1 MSLIPTDPLA
11 PVPGPLDPQTPP
23 GLHAARP
30 TGLRGR
36 VYAIIFETETP
47 GGRLFDVVLI
57 WAILLSVGI
66 VLLES
71 VQSVRAAGHGF
82 FEVLEWIFTLL
93 FTVEY
98 ALRLYAQ
105 PRRLAY
111 ARSFFGIVDLLA
123 VLPTYLSLFFP
134 GLHAFGV
141 IRMFRLPRLFR
152 IFKLLR
158 YMDEARVLGLALK
171 SAQPKITVFLTT
183 LAGIVV
189 SLGALMYL
197 VEGSGSG
204 FTSIPKGIYWAI
216 ITVTTVGYGDLVP
229 RTVLGQAIASVTMIL
244 GYAIIAVPTGIVSAE
259 WTRATR
265 TVDQEGKRD
274 EAARYC
280 AVCGHPGSLHA
291 NYCAHCGAGFD
302 SGG

>member
-1 MSLIPTDPLA
+1 MTSEPVLPSVPL
-11 PVPGPLDPQTPP
+11 
-23 GLHAARP
+23 RP
-30 TGLRGR
+30 TGFRGR
-36 VYAIIFETETP
+36 VYTIIFETETP
-47 GGRLFDVVLI
+47 GGRAFDVALI

-71 VQSVRAAGHGF
+71 VASIRQAAGGLLEVAEWF
-82 FEVLEWIFTLL
+82 FTIVFTA
-93 FTVEY
+93 EY
-98 ALRLYAQ
+98 VLRLYAQ
-105 PRRLAY
+105 PRRLKY
-111 ARSFFGIVDLLA
+111 AGSFFGVVDLLA

-141 IRMFRLPRLFR
+141 IRMFRLLRLFR

-158 YMDEARVLGLALK
+158 YIDEARVLGLALK

-183 LAGIVV
+183 LAGIVI
-189 SLGALMYL
+189 SLGAAMYL
-197 VEGSGSG
+197 IEGKESG

-216 ITVTTVGYGDLVP
+216 ITITTVGYGDLVP
-229 RTVLGQAIASVTMIL
+229 RTVLGQALASLAMIM

-259 WTRATR
+259 WTRAARIVDKDAAEEDT
-265 TVDQEGKRD
+265 TVRVCE
-274 EAARYC
+274 
-280 AVCGHPGSLHA
+280 VCGHDGSIHA

>member
-1 MSLIPTDPLA
+1 MSLIPAEPLS
-11 PVPGPLDPQTPP
+11 PPPGPVDPQAP
-23 GLHAARP
+23 GLRP
-30 TGLRGR
+30 RPAGLRGR
-36 VYAIIFETETP
+36 LYTIIFETETP

-57 WAILLSVGI
+57 WAILLSVGL

-71 VQSVRAAGHGF
+71 VEWVHRTTGGF
-82 FEVLEWIFTLL
+82 LLGAEWFFTIL

-105 PRRLAY
+105 PRRFAY
-111 ARSFFGIVDLLA
+111 ARSFFGVVDLLS
-123 VLPTYLSLFFP
+123 VLPTYLALFFP

-141 IRMFRLPRLFR
+141 LRMFRLLRLFR

-197 VEGSGSG
+197 IEGRDSG

-229 RTVLGQAIASVTMIL
+229 RTVLGQAIASLAMIL

-259 WTRATR
+259 WTRAAR
-265 TVDQEGKRD
+265 SVDREPAPR
-274 EAARYC
+274 EAGRRC
-280 AVCGHPGSLHA
+280 DTCGHVGGLDA

>member
-1 MSLIPTDPLA
+1 MPSKPEPVLPSVPL
-11 PVPGPLDPQTPP
+11 
-23 GLHAARP
+23 RP
-30 TGLRGR
+30 TGFRGR
-36 VYAIIFETETP
+36 VYTIIFETETRA
-47 GGRLFDVVLI
+47 GRAFDVALI
-57 WAILLSVGI
+57 WAILASVVI

-71 VQSVRAAGHGF
+71 VESMHNAGGGL
-82 FEVLEWIFTLL
+82 LEIAEWVFTGLFTL
-93 FTVEY
+93 EY

-111 ARSFFGIVDLLA
+111 ARSFFGAVDLLA

-141 IRMFRLPRLFR
+141 IRMFRLLRLFR

-183 LAGIVV
+183 LAGIVI
-189 SLGALMYL
+189 SLGAAMYL
-197 VEGSGSG
+197 IEGKESG

-216 ITVTTVGYGDLVP
+216 ITITTVGYGDLVP
-229 RTVLGQAIASVTMIL
+229 RTMLGQALASVAMIL

-259 WTRATR
+259 WTRAAR
-265 TVDQEGKRD
+265 VVDQGD
-274 EAARYC
+274 ARQENSVRVC
-280 AVCGHPGSLHA
+280 EVCGHEGGIHA

>member
-1 MSLIPTDPLA
+1 MSMPAEPVLPSVPL
-11 PVPGPLDPQTPP
+11 
-23 GLHAARP
+23 RP
-30 TGLRGR
+30 AGFRGR
-36 VYAIIFETETP
+36 VYTIIFETETKA
-47 GGRLFDVVLI
+47 GRAFDVVLI

-71 VQSVRAAGHGF
+71 VGSIHAATGGL
-82 FEVLEWIFTLL
+82 FEILEWIFTGL
-93 FTVEY
+93 FTLEY

-105 PRRLAY
+105 PRRLGY

-134 GLHAFGV
+134 GLHAFSV
-141 IRMFRLPRLFR
+141 VRMFRLLRLFR

-158 YMDEARVLGLALK
+158 YIDEARVLGLALK

-183 LAGIVV
+183 LAGIVI
-189 SLGALMYL
+189 SLGAAMYL
-197 VEGSGSG
+197 IEGKESG

-216 ITVTTVGYGDLVP
+216 ITITTVGYGDLVP
-229 RTVLGQAIASVTMIL
+229 RTVLGQALASLAMIL

-259 WTRATR
+259 WTRAAR
-265 TVDQEGKRD
+265 IVDHD
-274 EAARYC
+274 AAREDATVRVC
-280 AVCGHPGSLHA
+280 EVCGYEGDIHA
-291 NYCAHCGAGFD
+291 NYCSHCGAGFD

>member
-1 MSLIPTDPLA
+1 MSSPLPNA
-11 PVPGPLDPQTPP
+11 PP
-23 GLHAARP
+23 RP
-30 TGLRGR
+30 TGFRGR
-36 VYAIIFETETP
+36 VYTVIFETETR
-47 GGRLFDVVLI
+47 GGRAFDVALI
-57 WAILLSVGI
+57 WAILFSVGI

-71 VQSVRAAGHGF
+71 VQSIHAASGGLL
-82 FEVLEWIFTLL
+82 EILEWIFTGL
-93 FTVEY
+93 FTLEY

-111 ARSFFGIVDLLA
+111 ARSFFGVVDLLA

-141 IRMFRLPRLFR
+141 IRMFRLLRLFR

-158 YMDEARVLGLALK
+158 YIDEARVLGLALK

-183 LAGIVV
+183 LAGIVI
-189 SLGALMYL
+189 SLGAAMYL
-197 VEGSGSG
+197 IEGPESG

-216 ITVTTVGYGDLVP
+216 ITITTVGYGDLVP
-229 RTVLGQAIASVTMIL
+229 RTTLGQALASVAMIL

-265 TVDQEGKRD
+265 IVENSPAIPD
-274 EAARYC
+274 C
-280 AVCGHPGSLHA
+280 PSCGHDVGTPDA
-291 NYCAHCGAGFD
+291 NYCARCGAGL
-302 SGG
+302 

>member
-1 MSLIPTDPLA
+1 MPLGAPTL
-11 PVPGPLDPQTPP
+11 PVP
-23 GLHAARP
+23 RP
-30 TGLRGR
+30 TGFRGR
-36 VYAIIFETETP
+36 VYAVIFETETR
-47 GGRLFDVVLI
+47 GGRAFDVALI

-71 VQSVRAAGHGF
+71 VQSIHAASGGLL
-82 FEVLEWIFTLL
+82 EVLEWLFTGL

-105 PRRLAY
+105 PKRLAY
-111 ARSFFGIVDLLA
+111 ARSFFGVVDLLA

-141 IRMFRLPRLFR
+141 IRMFRLLRLFR

-158 YMDEARVLGLALK
+158 YIDEARVLGLALK

-183 LAGIVV
+183 LAGIVI
-189 SLGALMYL
+189 SLGAAMYL
-197 VEGSGSG
+197 IEGEASG

-216 ITVTTVGYGDLVP
+216 ITITTVGYGDLVP
-229 RTVLGQAIASVTMIL
+229 RTMLGQALASVAMIL

-259 WTRATR
+259 WTRAAR
-265 TVDQEGKRD
+265 AVDRQAER
-274 EAARYC
+274 AC
-280 AVCGHPGSLHA
+280 PSCGHTGAPADA
-291 NYCAHCGAGFD
+291 NFCGRCGAGL
-302 SGG
+302 

>member
-1 MSLIPTDPLA
+1 MPPEPVLPSVPL
-11 PVPGPLDPQTPP
+11 
-23 GLHAARP
+23 RP
-30 TGLRGR
+30 TGFRGR
-36 VYAIIFETETP
+36 VYTVIFETETK
-47 GGRLFDVVLI
+47 GGRAFDVVLI

-71 VQSVRAAGHGF
+71 VDFIRAAGGGL
-82 FEVLEWIFTLL
+82 FEIAEWIFTGL
-93 FTVEY
+93 FTLEY

-111 ARSFFGIVDLLA
+111 ARSFFGVVDLLA

-141 IRMFRLPRLFR
+141 IRMFRLLRLFR

-183 LAGIVV
+183 LAGIVI

-197 VEGSGSG
+197 IEGKDSG

-216 ITVTTVGYGDLVP
+216 ITITTVGYGDLVP
-229 RTVLGQAIASVTMIL
+229 RTMLGQAIASVAMIL

-259 WTRATR
+259 WTRA
-265 TVDQEGKRD
+265 
-274 EAARYC
+274 ARVVVQDGAGGDAFRVC
-280 AVCGHPGSLHA
+280 QVCGHEGSIHA

>member
-1 MSLIPTDPLA
+1 MPSAPRPVRPSP
-11 PVPGPLDPQTPP
+11 PVPV
-23 GLHAARP
+23 ARP
-30 TGLRGR
+30 TGFRGR
-36 VYAIIFETETP
+36 VYTVIFETETRA
-47 GGRLFDVVLI
+47 GRAFDVALI
-57 WAILLSVGI
+57 WAILLSVGV

-71 VQSVRAAGHGF
+71 VASIHAASGGLLQI
-82 FEVLEWIFTLL
+82 LEWIFTGL
-93 FTVEY
+93 FTIEY

-105 PRRLAY
+105 PRRLSY
-111 ARSFFGIVDLLA
+111 ARSFFGIVDLVA

-141 IRMFRLPRLFR
+141 IRMFRLLRLFR

-183 LAGIVV
+183 LAGIVI
-189 SLGALMYL
+189 SLGAAMYL
-197 VEGSGSG
+197 IEGEASG

-216 ITVTTVGYGDLVP
+216 ITITTVGYGDLVP
-229 RTVLGQAIASVTMIL
+229 RTVLGQAIASVAMIL

-259 WTRATR
+259 WTRAAR
-265 TVDQEGKRD
+265 TVDND
-274 EAARYC
+274 AAHRTEHTAVTC
-280 AVCGHPGSLHA
+280 AMCGHTGSADA
-291 NYCAHCGAGFD
+291 NYCAHCGAGHD